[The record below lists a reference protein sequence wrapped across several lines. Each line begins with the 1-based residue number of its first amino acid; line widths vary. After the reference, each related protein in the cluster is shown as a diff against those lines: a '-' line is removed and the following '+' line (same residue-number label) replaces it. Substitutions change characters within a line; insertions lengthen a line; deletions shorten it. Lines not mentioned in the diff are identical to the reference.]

1 MSVIRPGATIGVLG
15 AGQLGRMF
23 ALAATRMGYRVAVLA
38 KSHED
43 PAAQIAHDVVLE
55 GDDPVATARALA
67 TRSAVVT
74 YEFENIPAGWAHAAA
89 DVTPVRPSPRIL
101 EIAQDRIAEKS
112 FLAESNIP
120 ITAWRAV
127 HDVSSAEA
135 SAVELGLPVIQ
146 KTATMGYD
154 GLGQRKIARAGEASQ
169 HFREVGARPCVQ
181 ERIVSFDF
189 EISVLV
195 ARNQTGECRVYAPF
209 RNEHRD
215 HILDVTTWP
224 APGLDDATTARAEAI
239 ATTIAEAIDLVGLLC
254 VEMFVTATGDVLVN
268 ELAPRPHN
276 SGHVTIEAAVTDQFE
291 QQLRAITGLPLGDP
305 SPRSPGAMANL
316 LGQWCLSGVPDLTPI
331 LSTSGAHLH
340 LYGKPEARRGRKMGH
355 LTVLDT
361 DPLRAAARARSLR
374 GD

>member
-1 MSVIRPGATIGVLG
+1 MIRPGATIGVLG